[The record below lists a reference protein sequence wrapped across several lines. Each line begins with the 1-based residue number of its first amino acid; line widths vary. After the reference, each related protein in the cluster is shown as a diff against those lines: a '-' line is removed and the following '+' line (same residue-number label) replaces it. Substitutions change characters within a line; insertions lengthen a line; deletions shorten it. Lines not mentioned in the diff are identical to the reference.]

1 MSVMTISSDV
11 VPRLSRRAWLVLG
24 GDALSAVGSGLTL
37 PFFLVYL
44 HRVRGI
50 ELGAAGLILAT
61 VAVAGL
67 AGNPAGGWLADRIG
81 PRRAVLAGLVVVAAG
96 TAGFAAVH
104 TARAGF
110 AAAGVYG
117 FGAAVLWPAQDA
129 LLATAVGP
137 AQRSQVFAVRHA
149 TLNAGLGAGALAA
162 AMTVSFASA
171 AGFVLIYLLDA
182 ASYLVFALIVARIG
196 DVAADRIGEVAAAGA
211 GTAGDGGPGGYRQV
225 LADRLFR
232 RLWLLVLLL
241 VAAGFAQYHA
251 AFPAFATGVGGLGA
265 RGLALAFAA
274 NTVTVVVAQLVVL
287 RLMAGRRRTRGV
299 ILAAGLVAAAWLVTM
314 LGGSHAI
321 TRVGPALFVAAMVLF
336 GLGETLLSPTVP
348 AIVNDLAPE
357 RLRGRYNGGYTLAW
371 TAGFIAGPA
380 AAGLALAAGQG
391 QALFAGLIGV
401 LCLAGLAAWR
411 LERRLP
417 PAANRVAGAPRPA
430 SPAAR
435 RAEPAPPI
443 AVAAGGGA

>member
-1 MSVMTISSDV
+1 MVLSSNV
-11 VPRLSRRAWLVLG
+11 VPRLSPRAWLVLG
-24 GDALSAVGSGLTL
+24 GDALSAVGGGLTL

-81 PRRAVLAGLVVVAAG
+81 PRRAVMAGLVIAAAG
-96 TAGFAAVH
+96 AAGFAAVH

-117 FGAAVLWPAQDA
+117 FGMAVLWPAQDA
-129 LLATAVGP
+129 LLATAIDP
-137 AQRSQVFAVRHA
+137 AQRSHVFAVRHA

-162 AMTVSFASA
+162 AMTVSFASPA
-171 AGFVLIYLLDA
+171 SFVLIYLLDA
-182 ASYLVFALIVARIG
+182 ASFLVFALIVARIG
-196 DVAADRIGEVAAAGA
+196 DVTAAGA
-211 GTAGDGGPGGYRQV
+211 GAGTGGQAGPGGYRQV
-225 LADRLFR
+225 FADRLFR

-241 VAAGFAQYHA
+241 VTAGYAQYHA
-251 AFPAFATGVGGLGA
+251 AFPVFATAGGLSA
-265 RGLALAFAA
+265 RGLALVFAA
-274 NTVTVVVAQLVVL
+274 NTVTVVVAQLAVL

-299 ILAAGLVAAAWLVTM
+299 ILAAGLVAAAWLTTM
-314 LGGSHAI
+314 LAGTHPM
-321 TRVGPALFVAAMVLF
+321 TRVSPVLFTAAMVLLA
-336 GLGETLLSPTVP
+336 LGETLLSPTVP

-357 RLRGRYNGGYTLAW
+357 HMRGRYNGGYALAW
-371 TAGFIAGPA
+371 SAGFIAGPA

-391 QALFAGLIGV
+391 QGLFAGLIGA

-417 PAANRVAGAPRPA
+417 NAANRVAPAPRPTA
-430 SPAAR
+430 PAPGR
-435 RAEPAPPI
+435 TEPAPRL
-443 AVAAGGGA
+443 AVGTEAGV